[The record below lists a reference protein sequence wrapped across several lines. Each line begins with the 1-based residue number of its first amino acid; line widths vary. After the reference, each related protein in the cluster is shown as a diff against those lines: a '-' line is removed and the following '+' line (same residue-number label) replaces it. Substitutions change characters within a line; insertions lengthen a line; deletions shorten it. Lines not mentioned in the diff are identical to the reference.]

1 MISSRSPWGGRRQR
15 STDAASR
22 AARPARHAHPAQEV
36 TAARPVQ
43 TGLGPGGLVHPRRRP
58 SGSRPATITP
68 VAVASL
74 VLVAILTGCA
84 TQVPGEAVAGSLSPQ
99 IGPPLK
105 TDTVSLRHDY
115 DDSPQEVNDYWTE
128 DRRRDA
134 DTKDV
139 TPEDTPDGSDP
150 DAVRP
155 DAATGVVV
163 DPSTGPV
170 TDPTPVAPATA
181 GDPFDPTGLAA
192 STQGR
197 LYVTIGAD
205 DYVCSAT
212 VVNAVSQDIVATAAH
227 CLWDFEGGSG
237 WAANVFFV
245 PADEDNGAVAPYGY
259 WAAESA
265 YGPQEFADNAS
276 TNSLGMVIGSGWT
289 HDFAFLTMAPDDD
302 GRRIQEVTGGQGI
315 AFGGTVDDVL
325 VTGYPAAAP
334 FDGLD
339 QRYCASDDWFVLQ
352 RGAFGIECAMTQGAS
367 GGGWLSD
374 YDAET
379 GAGYLVA
386 TTSFRSPTELGAM
399 PLGEDALALFTE
411 AGGL

>member
-1 MISSRSPWGGRRQR
+1 MTPRSPARAGSSHRHRSDAAPRTDPDPDPPLDASTSLPR
-15 STDAASR
+15 STK
-22 AARPARHAHPAQEV
+22 ARNSTSTSLPPRSPTTQPRHPAS
-36 TAARPVQ
+36 AAV
-43 TGLGPGGLVHPRRRP
+43 
-58 SGSRPATITP
+58 TITASV
-68 VAVASL
+68 VALSL
-74 VLVAILTGCA
+74 LAGCA
-84 TQVPGEAVAGSLSPQ
+84 TQVTGEAVAGSLSPQ
-99 IGPPLK
+99 IGPPIK

-115 DDSPQEVNDYWTE
+115 DDSPQEVNDYWTQ
-128 DRRRDA
+128 DRRRGA
-134 DTKDV
+134 DTKDI
-139 TPEDTPDGSDP
+139 TPDDSADGS
-150 DAVRP
+150 ARP

-170 TDPTPVAPATA
+170 TDPTPIAPAST
-181 GDPFDPTGLAA
+181 GDPFDARGLAA

-197 LYVTIGAD
+197 LYVTIGSD

-212 VVNAVSQDIVATAAH
+212 VVNAMSKDVVATAAH
-227 CLWDFEGGSG
+227 CLWDFAGDTG
-237 WAANVFFV
+237 WATNVFFV
-245 PADEDNGAVAPYGY
+245 PADADNGEVAPYGY

-265 YGPQEFADNAS
+265 YGPQEFADNAT
-276 TNSLGMVIGSGWT
+276 TNSLGMVIGTGWT
-289 HDFAFLTMAPDDD
+289 HDFAFLTMAADDD
-302 GRRIQEVTGGQGI
+302 GQLIQDVTGGQGI

-325 VTGYPAAAP
+325 VTGYPSAAP

-339 QRYCASDDWFVLQ
+339 QRFCASDDWFPLQ
-352 RGAFGIECAMTQGAS
+352 GGAFGIECAMTQGAS

-374 YDAET
+374 YDTVT

>member
-1 MISSRSPWGGRRQR
+1 MLFRRPPHTGGGP
-15 STDAASR
+15 R
-22 AARPARHAHPAQEV
+22 AADPAPRGVRSVRPALRA
-36 TAARPVQ
+36 
-43 TGLGPGGLVHPRRRP
+43 
-58 SGSRPATITP
+58 
-68 VAVASL
+68 AVAAPL
-74 VLVAILTGCA
+74 VVAAAAAALTGCA
-84 TQVPGEAVAGSLSPQ
+84 TQIPGEAVAGSLSPQ

-115 DDSPQEVNDYWTE
+115 EDSPQEVNDYWTE

-134 DTKDV
+134 DTKIV
-139 TPEDTPDGSDP
+139 TPDDDPGSTDSDS
-150 DAVRP
+150 DARP

-170 TDPTPVAPATA
+170 ADPAPVAPATA
-181 GDPFDPTGLAA
+181 GDPFDATGLAA

-197 LYVTIGAD
+197 LYVTIGSD

-212 VVNAVSQDIVATAAH
+212 VVNAASQDVVATAAH
-227 CLWDFEGGSG
+227 CLWDFEGGTG
-237 WAANVFFV
+237 WATNVFFV

-374 YDAET
+374 YDTVT

>member
-1 MISSRSPWGGRRQR
+1 MLR
-15 STDAASR
+15 T
-22 AARPARHAHPAQEV
+22 
-36 TAARPVQ
+36 TA
-43 TGLGPGGLVHPRRRP
+43 
-58 SGSRPATITP
+58 
-68 VAVASL
+68 
-74 VLVAILTGCA
+74 LVAFAAALAGCA
-84 TQVPGEAVAGSLSPQ
+84 TQIPGEAVAGSLSPQ

-115 DDSPQEVNDYWTE
+115 EDSPQEVNDYWTE

-134 DTKDV
+134 DTKIV
-139 TPEDTPDGSDP
+139 TPDDDPESSDTDGGT
-150 DAVRP
+150 RP

-163 DPSTGPV
+163 DPSSGPV

-181 GDPFDPTGLAA
+181 GDPFDATGLAA

-197 LYVTIGAD
+197 LYVTIGSD

-212 VVNAVSQDIVATAAH
+212 VVNAASQDVVATAAH
-227 CLWDFEGGSG
+227 CLWDFEGGTG
-237 WAANVFFV
+237 WATNVFFV

-315 AFGGTVDDVL
+315 AFGGTVDDLL

-374 YDAET
+374 YDTVT